1 MGNGTQTLARAL
13 DILFA
18 LAEAESTLS
27 VSEIAERVSIPEST
41 TYRLLQT
48 LEQNG
53 VVERRAKGQIGLGLR
68 ILDLARSLYQ
78 QIDRELYVIARPIM
92 ESIAEKTDET
102 TILTVRTGTNVICI
116 QQVESRRL
124 IRFAIENGR
133 ILPLHLGASGK
144 AILAYETERVLDQVL
159 KRMEDPRQKEAL
171 LENLERIRRQ
181 GYCLTV
187 GEVDPDVFGIAAP
200 IFDGYRRVVA
210 SLTIAG
216 PSERLHP
223 GTGEMMIRSVVE
235 ATREISRKLARVS
248 AVAIE

>member
-1 MGNGTQTLARAL
+1 M
-13 DILFA
+13 
-18 LAEAESTLS
+18 
-27 VSEIAERVSIPEST
+27 
-41 TYRLLQT
+41 
-48 LEQNG
+48 
-53 VVERRAKGQIGLGLR
+53 
-68 ILDLARSLYQ
+68 
-78 QIDRELYVIARPIM
+78 
-92 ESIAEKTDET
+92 
-102 TILTVRTGTNVICI
+102 TVRTGTNVICI

-235 ATREISRKLARVS
+235 ATREISRAGQSVRGGHRIGRGDQMISERYMYDLVVKGDVVTPKEIVYDGAVAVKDGNQEDSAGARIPVGGENGRRQGLLYLARCDRCACSLLQFGGRGV
-248 AVAIE
+248 